1 MTSSTSSSEPPRGGV
16 AYPATTGAPIRLDG
30 SFGEGGGQI
39 LRTSLALSALTGRP
53 LRLEKI
59 RAGREK
65 PGLKRQH
72 LTAVKAAAAV
82 CGARVEGAELGSMAL
97 AFDPGAIRGGS
108 FRFDVGSAGS
118 AILVAQT
125 VLPVLLRAPEPSE
138 VEITGGTHV
147 SWAPCWEFFAES
159 YLPQVRAMGA
169 RVEAQVE
176 SIGFHPAG
184 GGRIRLRVEPVRAE
198 DVRPFALAERGA
210 LRRAR
215 VTAVVSGIPLGI
227 AESEA
232 DILQEKFPELSLER
246 DVREVDSPGP
256 GNAVWM
262 TLEYE
267 RVTAVFSEVGS
278 FDLSRK
284 VVAHRVM
291 NAARKYLKTGAPVGP
306 HLADQLVV
314 PIVALPGEGSFV
326 KGKDTLHETTN
337 WEVVRAFLPD
347 ARIERTETPGDP
359 KIGLAVRGHA
369 ERAG

>member
-1 MTSSTSSSEPPRGGV
+1 MTDSIT
-16 AYPATTGAPIRLDG
+16 IDG
-30 SFGEGGGQI
+30 SQGEGGGQM
-39 LRTSLALSALTGRP
+39 LRTSLALSATYGKP
-53 LRLEKI
+53 FEMVNI
-59 RAGREK
+59 RAKREK

-72 LTAVKAAAAV
+72 LTAVKAAAEV
-82 CGARVEGAELGSMAL
+82 CGARVEGAELGSMEL
-97 AFDPGAIRGGS
+97 AFAPGAIRGGS

-125 VLPVLLRAPEPSE
+125 VLPVLLRAPEASE

-147 SWAPCWEFFAES
+147 SFAPNWEFFAES
-159 YLPQVRAMGA
+159 YLPQLRAMGA
-169 RVEAQVE
+169 RVEAEIE
-176 SIGFHPAG
+176 SIGFYPAG
-184 GGRIRLRVEPVRAE
+184 GGRIRLRVEPVREE
-198 DVRPFALAERGA
+198 DIRPFALAERGA
-210 LRRAR
+210 LLRAR
-215 VTAVVSGIPLGI
+215 VTAVVSGIPLDI

-278 FDLSRK
+278 YDLSRK

-291 NAARKYLKTGAPVGP
+291 NAVRKYLKTGAPVGP
-306 HLADQLVV
+306 HLADQLAV
-314 PIVALPGEGSFV
+314 PIVALLGAGAFV

-337 WEVVRAFLPD
+337 WETIRAFLPN
-347 ARIERTETPGDP
+347 AEIIRSETPGDAR
-359 KIGLAVRGHA
+359 IGLSIRG
-369 ERAG
+369 